1 MRKEES
7 GEQRRINRVQGGGQ
21 QAGQR
26 VCQDHK
32 DLFPT
37 GCVRGSSSHPAG
49 QDEASG
55 HTSGSWEFGFNGQR
69 LLVFDSENTEY
80 TVVRSGGE
88 RIKKKWKPNQEV
100 TEAFQ
105 MISKGDCS
113 KWLNI
118 LVPRKHLAEIKG
130 T

>member
-1 MRKEES
+1 MMC
-7 GEQRRINRVQGGGQ
+7 QRE
-21 QAGQR
+21 AG
-26 VCQDHK
+26 
-32 DLFPT
+32 
-37 GCVRGSSSHPAG
+37 
-49 QDEASG
+49 G

-80 TVVRSGGE
+80 TVVHSGGE
-88 RIKKKWKPNQEV
+88 RIKKKWQPNQEV
-100 TEAFQ
+100 TKAFQ

-118 LVPRKHLAEIKG
+118 LVPRKHLAEMKG